1 MEQLLHTSL
10 PAVLVGVGGGLG
22 DGLGCGTGDDPDGG
36 GGIVTAVSGSEVRQY
51 STYTSL
57 HDFYFISLLNTLF

>member
-10 PAVLVGVGGGLG
+10 PAVLVGPGGSLG

-36 GGIVTAVSGSEVRQY
+36 GGTVTAVSGSEVRQY

-57 HDFYFISLLNTLF
+57 YDF